1 MNKTWTRRIFSRTS
15 NHLKTV
21 CVMMQIYKE
30 NYRKIEIRTTQK
42 NSRNSRENKHH
53 LKFGM
58 MKIDEC

>member
-1 MNKTWTRRIFSRTS
+1 
-15 NHLKTV
+15 
-21 CVMMQIYKE
+21 MMQIYKE

-58 MKIDEC
+58 MKIDKC